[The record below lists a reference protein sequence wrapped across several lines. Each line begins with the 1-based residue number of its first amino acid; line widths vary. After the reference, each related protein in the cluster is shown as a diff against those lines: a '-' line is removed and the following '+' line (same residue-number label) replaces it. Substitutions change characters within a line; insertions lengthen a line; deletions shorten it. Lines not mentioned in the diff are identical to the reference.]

1 MPFWKWSGWSCSES
15 CGLYEY
21 LLNQSGRLWYYNR
34 VIKIQGSLT
43 ISDVVLLCLLLQTAL
58 NLRLIFWYYIFQGH
72 PNPLDGIQA
81 AVKSALTKAYKEQSK
96 SRMVRAADLVTLPG
110 IKKAPKKR
118 IAAIL
123 EPNDEAEQVDG
134 DTLDESEEENTSD
147 TEDLGKL
154 YVHFLLLF
162 CL

>member
-1 MPFWKWSGWSCSES
+1 M
-15 CGLYEY
+15 
-21 LLNQSGRLWYYNR
+21 
-34 VIKIQGSLT
+34 
-43 ISDVVLLCLLLQTAL
+43 
-58 NLRLIFWYYIFQGH
+58 
-72 PNPLDGIQA
+72 
-81 AVKSALTKAYKEQSK
+81 TKAYKEQSK